1 MPKGSRMRRSA
12 LLAALLVPALAL
24 GASKAPAPTP
34 AKAPPVPLLWKVSD
48 ANNSVYLLGSFHMLR
63 EDDYPLSRDVDNALA
78 DSESVLFELP
88 PEEMGSTDL
97 GVKMAMAALRT
108 DGTTLASDL
117 SPAQSAKLAD
127 WAAKNDAGLRKVNM
141 TPEMLQAF
149 EPWYV
154 SLLVTI
160 LDAGTRGF
168 DSKLG
173 LDMHIAASAKAANK
187 STGGLETGLQQLDML
202 DGMDKDQQ
210 LQMLDETLS
219 DSGDERELD
228 MLHREWRAGDADDLA
243 AHMVNEVRTKY
254 PAMYQRINTERN
266 DTWVPKLEARLAAP
280 GTDDTLVVVGA
291 MHLLGSDGVV
301 EKLRR
306 KGYKV
311 ERVCSACAVK

>member
-1 MPKGSRMRRSA
+1 MTSRGRQRGWKVAVHLMLLPFLLFA
-12 LLAALLVPALAL
+12 LFPFYHMTLTSLKQDRELYDRQASPLVIRQ
-24 GASKAPAPTP
+24 GATLQHYTK
-34 AKAPPVPLLWKVSD
+34 LLW
-48 ANNSVYLLGSFHMLR
+48 
-63 EDDYPLSRDVDNALA
+63 
-78 DSESVLFELP
+78 ESAFL
-88 PEEMGSTDL
+88 TW
-97 GVKMAMAALRT
+97 T
-108 DGTTLASDL
+108 
-117 SPAQSAKLAD
+117 
-127 WAAKNDAGLRKVNM
+127 KN
-141 TPEMLQAF
+141 
-149 EPWYV
+149 